1 MNPLTSDQ
9 MKTLQHDLARI
20 ADQESRL
27 HLPHFNEA
35 IAWDVG
41 LALKRLAEARGH
53 AVTIE
58 IRLAHELVFFHAMPG
73 TTPAN
78 ADWARRKRN
87 TVELLHR
94 SSYAVGRS
102 LALEGSSLETM
113 MGLPARDYA
122 SHGGS
127 FPVRLAGGACVGTV
141 TVSGLPQR
149 EDHALVVE
157 VLALQCDMEPTA
169 IALD

>member
-1 MNPLTSDQ
+1 MNEKNPMNLDNDIS
-9 MKTLQHDLARI
+9 RI
-20 ADQESRL
+20 AEQERRL
-27 HLPHFNEA
+27 RCTHFDLDR
-35 IAWDVG
+35 AWQRGARRRARAPARG
-41 LALKRLAEARGH
+41 LAVA
-53 AVTIE
+53 IE
-58 IRLAHELVFFHAMPG
+58 IRLAGQTVFYAAMTD

-94 SSYAVGRS
+94 SSYGVGRS
-102 LALEGSSLETM
+102 LEREGHTLEQT

-127 FPVRLAGGACVGTV
+127 FPLLVEGVGFVGVV
-141 TVSGLPQR
+141 TVSGAPQR
-149 EDHALVVE
+149 EDHELVVMA
-157 VLALQCDMEPTA
+157 LAELYGVALPG